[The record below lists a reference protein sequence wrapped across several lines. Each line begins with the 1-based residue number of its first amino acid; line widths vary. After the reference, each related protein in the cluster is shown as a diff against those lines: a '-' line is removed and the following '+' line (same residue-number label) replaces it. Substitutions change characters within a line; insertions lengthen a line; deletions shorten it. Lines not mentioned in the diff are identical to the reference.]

1 MKMSFVPDFVTPFYA
16 SMSPIN
22 EDPSLAMDLTLAIV
36 ELFYNTKGNIEKKL
50 GDLANIAI
58 GYWPFYIVPI
68 NDNNAY
74 LLEGKGL
81 YNEKIKTRI
90 DPTKIP
96 MLSTFVDEGTIER
109 FIGSIDKFVSKCEG
123 FSGFDREEKKIDGL
137 VPTGAFQN
145 YFVNLFK
152 NAKPLYFDTWFA
164 LNPGISETAV
174 KYAHEEI
181 LKIFDDEPI
190 EIMKKQQE
198 ALDELCEKWIAKID
212 DMLTNQEQ
220 DPVQSLKNKG
230 AWQFPELAGPVDG
243 MIEQLQ
249 GQVNSI
255 RSAGRDEQVKESI
268 NLADQAIATD
278 RDIDGALDDFR
289 KNLKNLDDKIT
300 QERNDIDSD
309 RKTWQSDIDSI
320 RKIQERM
327 RQAVKG
333 FEDQEA
339 TFRSQFLE
347 GRTVAFKSDKVVTCG
362 LPTFLFNFLRKGK
375 QETTVLAP
383 IILDEVSTF
392 HKSPFQE
399 PKGYNDYEKMITE
412 WFLKPQNAFEVQ
424 NNIKRADVFSLPNL
438 KIDISNGFDHL
449 LDIGYLDKKKHSEI
463 RDQELHKLFVPGK
476 T

>member
-1 MKMSFVPDFVTPFYA
+1 
-16 SMSPIN
+16 MSPLN
-22 EDPSLAMDLTLAIV
+22 EEPSLAMDMTLAIV
-36 ELFYNTKGNIEKKL
+36 ELYFDTKGNIEKKL
-50 GDLANIAI
+50 GDLANVAI

-81 YNEKIKTRI
+81 YSEKIKTRI

-96 MLSTFVDEGTIER
+96 VLSTFVDEGSVDR
-109 FIGSIDKFVSKCEG
+109 FLVSIDKFVSKSEG

-137 VPTGAFQN
+137 IPTSAFQN
-145 YFVNLFK
+145 YFVHLFK
-152 NAKPLYFDTWFA
+152 NSRALYFDTWFA
-164 LNPGISETAV
+164 LDPSISETAV
-174 KYAHEEI
+174 KYAHEEM

-198 ALDELCEKWIAKID
+198 GLDELCEKWVAKLD

-230 AWQFPELAGPVDG
+230 AWQFPELAGPVDS
-243 MIEQLQ
+243 MIEKLKSQI
-249 GQVNSI
+249 SDI

-268 NLADQAIATD
+268 NLADQAIATTG
-278 RDIDGALDDFR
+278 DIDGALEDFR

-300 QERNDIDSD
+300 QERNGIDSD
-309 RKTWQSDIDSI
+309 RKSWQNDIDSI

-339 TFRSQFLE
+339 TYRSQFLE
-347 GRTVAFKSDKVVTCG
+347 GRTIAFKTDKVVTCG
-362 LPTFLFNFLRKGK
+362 LPSFLFNFLRKGK

-383 IILDEVSTF
+383 VILDEVSTF
-392 HKSPFQE
+392 RKTPFQE
-399 PKGYNDYEKMITE
+399 PKGYNDYEKLIE
-412 WFLKPQNAFEVQ
+412 GWFTKPQNAYEVQ
-424 NNIKRADVFSLPNL
+424 NSIKRADIFSLPNL

-449 LDIGYLDKKKHSEI
+449 LDVGYLDKKKHNEI
-463 RDQELHKLFVPGK
+463 RNQELHKLFTPGK